1 MWVTWQDT
9 GHVCRVTVAHPTGLE
24 GIVME
29 SCLRCA
35 VAPGQFTG
43 EYAVSA
49 TQSNGEGFSLF
60 VDEKLVDREQP
71 QGAEGRGEGWLRVE
85 VIDRRGDQALIKLP
99 AEPLEVGQFVT
110 VKANQLA
117 SLCLQSSRR

>member
-1 MWVTWQDT
+1 
-9 GHVCRVTVAHPTGLE
+9 
-24 GIVME
+24 ME
-29 SCLRCA
+29 SGLRCD

-60 VDEKLVDREQP
+60 VDEELVDRDQP
-71 QGAEGRGEGWLRVE
+71 GSDGRSEGRLRVE

-99 AEPLEVGQFVT
+99 APSLEGGQFVT
-110 VKANQLA
+110 VRSDQLG
-117 SLCLQSSRR
+117 SPCVPSSRA

>member
-1 MWVTWQDT
+1 
-9 GHVCRVTVAHPTGLE
+9 
-24 GIVME
+24 ME

-49 TQSNGEGFSLF
+49 TQSTGEGFSLF
-60 VDEKLVDREQP
+60 VDEDMVDQEQP
-71 QGAEGRGEGWLRVE
+71 RGDGRGEGWLRVE

-99 AEPLEVGQFVT
+99 APSLEGGQFVT
-110 VKANQLA
+110 VRSDQLG
-117 SLCLQSSRR
+117 SPCVPSSRP

>member
-1 MWVTWQDT
+1 
-9 GHVCRVTVAHPTGLE
+9 
-24 GIVME
+24 ME

-60 VDEKLVDREQP
+60 VDEDLVDWEQP
-71 QGAEGRGEGWLRVE
+71 PDPEGRGEGWLRVD
-85 VIDRRGDQALIKLP
+85 VIDRKGDEALIKLP
-99 AEPLEVGQFVT
+99 AQSLEGGQFVT
-110 VKANQLA
+110 VQADQLA
-117 SLCLQSSRR
+117 SPCVQSSRQ